1 MALASSLL
9 LLSLSSC
16 ADKPTLVVSGDLS
29 CERFRHISAT
39 DEQRGLIEKYWSI
52 MESWARQVAGHNI
65 EYDKDCLNPPK
76 ADPKGK
82 SK

>member
-1 MALASSLL
+1 M
-9 LLSLSSC
+9 SLSGCDS
-16 ADKPTLVVSGDLS
+16 PPVVSGDLS

-39 DEQRGLIEKYWSI
+39 DSQRAHAVANYDLL
-52 MESWARQVAGHNI
+52 ESWLRQIVAHND
-65 EYDKDCLNPPK
+65 EYDKDCLSPPA